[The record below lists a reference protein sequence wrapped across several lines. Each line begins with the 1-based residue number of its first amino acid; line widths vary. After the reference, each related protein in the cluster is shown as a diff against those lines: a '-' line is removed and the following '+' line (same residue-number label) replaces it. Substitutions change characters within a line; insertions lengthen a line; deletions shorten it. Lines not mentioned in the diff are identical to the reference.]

1 MFCWCLQIH
10 TDDELVGSVL
20 SDLSQR
26 HGQILDIDHRQD
38 HRLIH
43 SLVPLSELVGYS
55 TTRNCWDTLGY
66 PDDPTN
72 CANTPQDVTGSA
84 NTYDSWTNASLLLDD
99 VF

>member
-55 TTRNCWDTLGY
+55 TTLRTLTHGTATFSMEVAAY
-66 PDDPTN
+66 ERMSK
-72 CANTPQDVTGSA
+72 QDESRAVEKITGFPP
-84 NTYDSWTNASLLLDD
+84 L
-99 VF
+99 